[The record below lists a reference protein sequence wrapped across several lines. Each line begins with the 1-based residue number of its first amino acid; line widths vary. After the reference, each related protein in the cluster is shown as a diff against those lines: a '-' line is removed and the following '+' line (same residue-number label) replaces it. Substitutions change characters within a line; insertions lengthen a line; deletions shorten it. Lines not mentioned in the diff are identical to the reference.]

1 MALAGAAAGN
11 GAAEV
16 VVLGLGT
23 NRSYGGMT
31 CPQLLE
37 SACQL
42 LSQRVAGLVRS
53 SLYRT
58 APMYYHN
65 QEDFWNMV
73 VAGRFSG
80 SPRQLLEFIHQVE
93 TQLGR
98 DRAKEFS
105 NGPRS
110 LDVDIELF
118 GHHRVSELDL
128 VIPHPRLQ
136 ERAFVLVPMLEVFSQ
151 NADLSIDKSF
161 YSECLASL
169 SHQEIER
176 LPEDSGL
183 WEENN
188 ESDGIGS
195 GIGAGGP
202 AES

>member
-1 MALAGAAAGN
+1 MSCSNPKVPAT
-11 GAAEV
+11 V
-16 VVLGLGT
+16 VVLGLGS
-23 NRSYGGMT
+23 NRSYKGMT
-31 CPQLLE
+31 CRQLLE

-42 LSQRVAGLVRS
+42 LSRRVAGLVRS

-58 APMYYHN
+58 APLYYHD

-80 SPRQLLEFIHQVE
+80 SPRELLEFIHQVE
-93 TQLGR
+93 AQLGR
-98 DRAKEFS
+98 DRSKEFS

-118 GHHRVSELDL
+118 GRQRVSEPDL

-151 NADLSIDKSF
+151 NADLCIDESL
-161 YSECLASL
+161 YRECLASL
-169 SHQEIER
+169 SHQEIAR
-176 LPEDSGL
+176 VPEDSGL

-195 GIGAGGP
+195 GIGAGGT
-202 AES
+202 ADSQ

>member
-1 MALAGAAAGN
+1 MSCSNSKASAGSAVGPDLPAT
-11 GAAEV
+11 V
-16 VVLGLGT
+16 VVLGLGS
-23 NRSYGGMT
+23 NRSFEGKS
-31 CPQLLE
+31 CRQLLD
-37 SACQL
+37 SACHL
-42 LSQRVAGLVRS
+42 LSRRVEGLVRS

-58 APMYYHN
+58 APMYYHD

-118 GHHRVSELDL
+118 GRQRVSEPDL

-151 NADLSIDKSF
+151 NADLCIDKSF
-161 YSECLASL
+161 YSECLDSL
-169 SHQEIER
+169 LHQEIR
-176 LPEDSGL
+176 RVL
-183 WEENN
+183 
-188 ESDGIGS
+188 
-195 GIGAGGP
+195 
-202 AES
+202 